1 MLICMIV
8 QEVAGICVCGGAQ
21 KLISQYGVFQLRSA
35 VYMSG
40 REKPAST
47 SVIPHYAV
55 KSAFL
60 DYELRTSLA
69 KEVKGQMS
77 IVTQLPDVAAQSRA
91 FSSCR
96 SKVHGMVTYIHK

>member
-8 QEVAGICVCGGAQ
+8 QEVAGICVCVGGGGGGGAGGAQ
-21 KLISQYGVFQLRSA
+21 KFMSQYGVFQLRSA

-77 IVTQLPDVAAQSRA
+77 IVTQLPDVSAQSRA
-91 FSSCR
+91 FSSY
-96 SKVHGMVTYIHK
+96 T

>member
-1 MLICMIV
+1 M
-8 QEVAGICVCGGAQ
+8 CVWGGQ
-21 KLISQYGVFQLRSA
+21 KLISQYGVFQFRSA

-60 DYELRTSLA
+60 DYGLRTSLA

-77 IVTQLPDVAAQSRA
+77 IVTQLRYVMLCYYYFMRE
-91 FSSCR
+91 
-96 SKVHGMVTYIHK
+96 VTPSAEAGINGEP